1 MHTHLHAC
9 TSCTHMST
17 HMHIYMYTHMHICT
31 HAYTNTPPH
40 RTRQR
45 HAGGVANAVVKWA
58 IAGEKGGRKERT
70 LLPATERRGGT
81 ALSLPSDQSQ
91 FILDRSGE
99 GKGSGGKRN
108 VNFPQGL
115 ANVFWLLPS
124 WILSMICWGLELLF
138 LELQN
143 LLFLD
148 LVLLLWIL
156 TFAMSCLALYF
167 HLLLFL
173 YQQCFH

>member
-1 MHTHLHAC
+1 MHTHVHIHAHIHVY
-9 TSCTHMST
+9 THA
-17 HMHIYMYTHMHICT
+17 HMHTR
-31 HAYTNTPPH
+31 YTNTPPH

-45 HAGGVANAVVKWA
+45 HAGGVASAVVKWA
-58 IAGEKGGRKERT
+58 IAGEKGGRK
-70 LLPATERRGGT
+70 ATERRGGT
-81 ALSLPSDQSQ
+81 ALSLTSDQSQ

-108 VNFPQGL
+108 VNFPQDL

-148 LVLLLWIL
+148 LVLPLRIL
-156 TFAMSCLALYF
+156 TFATSCLALYF

-173 YQQCFH
+173 YQQHFH